1 MDGMLGPLLTDG
13 EWARIGNVASRV
25 THIVYWMN
33 TTIQDLR
40 REGYLDDLS
49 AQSLGDE
56 LNKLRGSDDGDPVSM
71 PWRGW
76 FTSNL

>member
-40 REGYLDDLS
+40 HALDVAQVRE
-49 AQSLGDE
+49 LGVP
-56 LNKLRGSDDGDPVSM
+56 GG
-71 PWRGW
+71 
-76 FTSNL
+76 